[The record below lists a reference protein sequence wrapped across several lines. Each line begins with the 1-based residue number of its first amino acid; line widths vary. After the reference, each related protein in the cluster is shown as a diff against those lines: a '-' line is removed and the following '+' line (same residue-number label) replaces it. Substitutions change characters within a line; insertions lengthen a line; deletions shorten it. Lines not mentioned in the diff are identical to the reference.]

1 MNYAAQGGTKPDAE
15 IAEKRLSLDK
25 PLKIDNRPLWLIVLD
40 RTARYQVIAG
50 FMLLCVVLFRL
61 TPPAGLSAAGY
72 QALVLFGAT
81 IFLWVSGLL
90 PIAVTALLSMVMLP
104 LLGIMEAKK
113 TYAMFGNEAVF
124 FILGAFILAAA
135 MTGTGLSARLAR
147 AMLARFGKTPT
158 RLALTVFLLS
168 AFLSFVMSEHAVAAM
183 MFPVVAEIAT
193 ALRLEKGT
201 SSYGRLLFMAI
212 AWGCIIGGIATFLGG
227 ARAPLAAGMLRES
240 TGLAFGFLEWT
251 FAACMIVL
259 PLLVIGFLLL
269 LRFFPPDLDNVEEGM
284 KFLNR
289 KRLDSGRIGYDEIL
303 TALVMTGT
311 ICGWIIFGE
320 KTGLAAIAM
329 LGTAVLFT
337 FRVVSW
343 QKIEEYV
350 NWGIILM
357 YGGSIALA
365 SALEKTGA
373 ALWIVNKGLGMFSHS
388 PLVAIAVISLV
399 SILLTEC
406 ISHAA
411 VVAILMPI
419 GMGLARSMGIDPKVM
434 TLSIALPAGLAYC
447 LPMGTPATAIAY
459 ASGYLKNRDIIVA
472 GGVVMVISWLLFLGS
487 VMFVWPLLGFRI

>member
-1 MNYAAQGGTKPDAE
+1 MGRE
-15 IAEKRLSLDK
+15 LFEK

-50 FMLLCVVLFRL
+50 FLILCLVLFRL
-61 TPPAGLSAAGY
+61 SPPAGLTAAGY
-72 QALVLFGAT
+72 HALVLFGAA

-113 TYAMFGNEAVF
+113 TYSLFGNEAVF

-168 AFLSFVMSEHAVAAM
+168 ALLSFVMSEHAVAAM

-193 ALRLEKGT
+193 ALRLEKGE
-201 SSYGRLLFMAI
+201 SNYGRLLFMSI

-227 ARAPLAAGMLRES
+227 ARAPLAAGMLREN
-240 TGLAFGFLEWT
+240 TGLSFSFLEWT
-251 FAACMIVL
+251 TAACMIVL
-259 PLLVIGFLLL
+259 PLLFIGFLILV
-269 LRFFPPDLDNVEEGM
+269 RFFPPDLSSVEDGL

-289 KRLDSGRIGYDEIL
+289 KRLDTGRIGFDELL
-303 TALVMTGT
+303 TAVVMVVT
-311 ICGWIIFGE
+311 IVCWISFGE
-320 KTGLAAIAM
+320 MAGLAAIAL

-343 QKIEEYV
+343 EKIEEYV

-365 SALEKTGA
+365 TALEKTGA
-373 ALWIVNKGLGMFSHS
+373 ALWLVGKGLDSFSHS
-388 PLVAIAVISLV
+388 PLAAIAVISMV
-399 SILLTEC
+399 SIILTEC

-419 GMGLARSMGIDPKVM
+419 GMGLAKSIGMDPKVM

-459 ASGYLKNRDIIVA
+459 ASGYLKSRDIIVP
-472 GGVVMVISWLLFLGS
+472 GVVIMIISWLLFLGS
-487 VMFVWPLLGFRI
+487 VVFVWPLLGLKV

>member
-1 MNYAAQGGTKPDAE
+1 MHNDQFLE
-15 IAEKRLSLDK
+15 K
-25 PLKIDNRPLWLIVLD
+25 PLKIDNRPMWLIVLD
-40 RTARYQVIAG
+40 RTARYQVMAG
-50 FMLLCVVLFRL
+50 VALVAAVLFRL
-61 TPPAGLSAAGY
+61 SPPAGLSVDGY
-72 QALVLFGAT
+72 RSLVLFGAT
-81 IFLWVSGLL
+81 IFLWISGLL

-104 LLGIMEAKK
+104 LLGIMDAKK

-147 AMLARFGKTPT
+147 SMLAKFGKTPT

-168 AFLSFVMSEHAVAAM
+168 ALLSFVMSEHAVAAM

-193 ALRLEKGT
+193 ALRLEKGK
-201 SSYGRLLFMAI
+201 SSFGRLLFMAI

-227 ARAPLAAGMLRES
+227 ARAPLAAGLLREA
-240 TGLAFGFLEWT
+240 TGLHFSFLEWT
-251 FAACMIVL
+251 TAACMIVL
-259 PLLVIGFLLL
+259 PLLAIGFILLL
-269 LRFFPPDLDNVEEGM
+269 KFFPPDVRDVEEGR

-289 KRLDSGRIGYDEIL
+289 KRLDAGKIGYDEML
-303 TALVMTGT
+303 TAAVMVATVA
-311 ICGWIIFGE
+311 CWIVLGE
-320 KTGLAAIAM
+320 KTGLAAIAL
-329 LGTAVLFT
+329 LGATALFT

-357 YGGSIALA
+357 YGGTIALA

-373 ALWIVNKGLGMFSHS
+373 AAWVVKKGMGSYSHS
-388 PLVAIAVISLV
+388 PLTVIAVISLV
-399 SILLTEC
+399 AIVLTEC

-419 GMGLARSMGIDPKVM
+419 GMGLCTTTGMDPKVM

-459 ASGYLKNRDIIVA
+459 ASGYLKSRDIIVA
-472 GGVVMVISWLLFLGS
+472 GGLVMAISWLLFMGS
-487 VMFVWPLLGFRI
+487 VVFVWPLLGLKI

>member
-1 MNYAAQGGTKPDAE
+1 MHNDQFLE
-15 IAEKRLSLDK
+15 K
-25 PLKIDNRPLWLIVLD
+25 PLKLDNRPMWLIVLD
-40 RTARYQVIAG
+40 RTARYQVMAG
-50 FMLLCVVLFRL
+50 VALVAAVLFRL
-61 TPPAGLSAAGY
+61 SPPAGLSVDGY
-72 QALVLFGAT
+72 RSLVLFGAT
-81 IFLWVSGLL
+81 IFLWISGLL

-104 LLGIMEAKK
+104 LLGIMDAKK

-147 AMLARFGKTPT
+147 SMLAKFGKTPT

-168 AFLSFVMSEHAVAAM
+168 ALLSFVMSEHAVAAM

-193 ALRLEKGT
+193 ALRLEKGK
-201 SSYGRLLFMAI
+201 SSFGRLLFMAI

-227 ARAPLAAGMLRES
+227 ARAPLAAGLLREA
-240 TGLAFGFLEWT
+240 TGLHFSFLEWT
-251 FAACMIVL
+251 TAACMIVL
-259 PLLVIGFLLL
+259 PLLAIGFILLL
-269 LRFFPPDLDNVEEGM
+269 KFFPPDVRDVEEGR

-289 KRLDSGRIGYDEIL
+289 KRLDAGKIGYDEML
-303 TALVMTGT
+303 TAAVMVATVA
-311 ICGWIIFGE
+311 CWIVLGE
-320 KTGLAAIAM
+320 KTGLAAIAL
-329 LGTAVLFT
+329 LGATALFT

-357 YGGSIALA
+357 YGGTIALA

-373 ALWIVNKGLGMFSHS
+373 AAWVVKKGMGSYSHS
-388 PLVAIAVISLV
+388 PLTVIAVISLV
-399 SILLTEC
+399 AIVLTEC

-419 GMGLARSMGIDPKVM
+419 GMGLCTTTGMDPKVM

-459 ASGYLKNRDIIVA
+459 ASGYLKSRDIIVA
-472 GGVVMVISWLLFLGS
+472 GGLVMAISWLLFMGS
-487 VMFVWPLLGFRI
+487 VVFVWPLLGLKI

>member
-1 MNYAAQGGTKPDAE
+1 MEQAQF
-15 IAEKRLSLDK
+15 DK
-25 PLKIDNRPLWLIVLD
+25 PLKIDTRPLWLIVVD

-50 FMLLCVVLFRL
+50 FLILLLVLFRL
-61 TPPAGLSAAGY
+61 APPAGLSAAGY
-72 QALVLFGAT
+72 HALVLFGAT

-104 LLGIMEAKK
+104 LLGIMDAKK
-113 TYAMFGNEAVF
+113 TYSLFGNEAVF

-183 MFPVVAEIAT
+183 MFPVVAEIAA

-201 SSYGRLLFMAI
+201 SRYGQLLFMAI

-227 ARAPLAAGMLRES
+227 ARAPLAAGMLREN
-240 TGLAFGFLEWT
+240 TGLTFGFLEWT
-251 FAACMIVL
+251 TASCMIVL

-269 LRFFPPDLDNVEEGM
+269 VRFFPPDLENVDEGL

-289 KRLDSGRIGYDEIL
+289 KRLETGKIGYDELI
-303 TALVMTGT
+303 TAAVMIVT
-311 ICGWIIFGE
+311 IGCWIIFGE
-320 KTGLAAIAM
+320 KAGLAAIAV

-373 ALWIVNKGLGMFSHS
+373 ALWLVKKGLGVFSHS
-388 PLVAIAVISLV
+388 PLAAIAVISLV

-419 GMGLARSMGIDPKVM
+419 GMGLATSIGMDPKVM

-459 ASGYLKNRDIIVA
+459 ASGYLRSRDIIIS
-472 GGVVMVISWLLFLGS
+472 GVVIMTISWVLFLGS
-487 VMFVWPLLGFRI
+487 VVFVWPLLGLNI

>member
-1 MNYAAQGGTKPDAE
+1 MMENE
-15 IAEKRLSLDK
+15 FFDK
-25 PLKIDNRPLWLIVLD
+25 PLKIDNRPMWLIVID

-50 FMLLCVVLFRL
+50 FLIIFLLLFRL
-61 TPPAGLSAAGY
+61 APPAGLSAAGY
-72 QALVLFGAT
+72 HAVLLFSAT
-81 IFLWVSGLL
+81 IFLWVTGLL

-113 TYAMFGNEAVF
+113 TYASFGNEAVF

-147 AMLARFGKTPT
+147 SMLARFGKTPT
-158 RLALTVFLLS
+158 RLAATVFLLS

-183 MFPVVAEIAT
+183 MFPVVAEIAN

-201 SSYGRLLFMAI
+201 SSFGRLLFMSI

-227 ARAPLAAGMLRES
+227 ARAPLAAGMLREN
-240 TGLAFGFLEWT
+240 TGLTFGFLEWT
-251 FAACMIVL
+251 AAACMIVL
-259 PLLVIGFLLL
+259 PLLAIGFILL
-269 LRFFPPDLDNVEEGM
+269 LRFFPPDLQSVDEGV

-289 KRLDSGRIGYDEIL
+289 KRLESGKLSYDEIL
-303 TALVMTGT
+303 TAVVMLFT
-311 ICGWIIFGE
+311 ISGWIFFGE

-329 LGTAVLFT
+329 LGTAALFT

-343 QKIEEYV
+343 KKIEEYV

-357 YGGSIALA
+357 YGASIALA

-373 ALWIVNKGLGMFSHS
+373 AVWIVGKGMGLFAQS
-388 PLVAIAVISLV
+388 PFIAITVISLV

-411 VVAILMPI
+411 VVAILMPV
-419 GMGLARSMGIDPKVM
+419 GMGLAKSIGIDPKVI

-459 ASGYLKNRDIIVA
+459 ASGFLKNRDIIVSGSVIMA
-472 GGVVMVISWLLFLGS
+472 ISWLLFLLS
-487 VMFVWPLLGFRI
+487 VVFVWPYLGLKI

>member
-1 MNYAAQGGTKPDAE
+1 MENE
-15 IAEKRLSLDK
+15 LFDK
-25 PLKIDNRPLWLIVLD
+25 PLKIDNRPMWLIVID
-40 RTARYQVIAG
+40 RTARYQLIAG
-50 FMLLCVVLFRL
+50 FLVICLILFRL
-61 TPPAGLSAAGY
+61 TPPSGLSVAGY
-72 QALVLFGAT
+72 HAVILFGAT

-113 TYAMFGNEAVF
+113 TYASFGNEAVF

-147 AMLARFGKTPT
+147 SMLARFGKSPT
-158 RLALTVFLLS
+158 RLAATVFLLS

-201 SSYGRLLFMAI
+201 SSFGRLLFMSI

-227 ARAPLAAGMLRES
+227 ARAPLAAGMLREN
-240 TGLAFGFLEWT
+240 TGLTFGFLEWT
-251 FAACMIVL
+251 AAACMIVL
-259 PLLVIGFLLL
+259 PLLVIGFFLLT
-269 LRFFPPDLDNVEEGM
+269 RFFPPDLQNVEEGV

-289 KRLDSGRIGYDEIL
+289 KRLESGKLSYDEIL
-303 TALVMTGT
+303 TSVVMLFT
-311 ICGWIIFGE
+311 ICGWIFFGE
-320 KTGLAAIAM
+320 KTGLAAIAI

-343 QKIEEYV
+343 KKIEEYV

-373 ALWIVNKGLGMFSHS
+373 ALWIVDKGMGFFDQS
-388 PLVAIAVISLV
+388 PFIAITVISLV

-411 VVAILMPI
+411 VVAILMPV
-419 GMGLARSMGIDPKVM
+419 GMGLATSIGIDPKVM

-459 ASGYLKNRDIIVA
+459 ASGFLKSRDIIVA
-472 GGVVMVISWLLFLGS
+472 GSVIMVISWLLFLFS
-487 VMFVWPLLGFRI
+487 VVFVWPHLGLKI